1 MLKFVILVSI
11 FFNYAYAGL
20 APRRSGL
27 TNEEIFEN
35 LRETDIIIAEP
46 KTFELDLDFDIEEV
60 MRSVKKKLTDFFL
73 SFSNQDSKC
82 INRQCLHTKA
92 KPMNGNIL
100 FCCCTGNLCNAKF
113 EWVPEEHKDVIPAK
127 DHPDFPTE
135 KKSGQS
141 SVMIIVLICFVVAFV
156 ALVVAF
162 FVYKF
167 KQQKDVVAIPTE
179 DPDGLG
185 KSGDMELITN
195 LKLQDTQIGNV
206 QL

>member
-1 MLKFVILVSI
+1 MTN
-11 FFNYAYAGL
+11 FFKQLICQFFLSKQN
-20 APRRSGL
+20 
-27 TNEEIFEN
+27 
-35 LRETDIIIAEP
+35 AEP
-46 KTFELDLDFDIEEV
+46 LYFDRIF
-60 MRSVKKKLTDFFL
+60 TDFFL

-113 EWVPEEHKDVIPAK
+113 EWVPEEHKDVIPVK

-135 KKSGQS
+135 KNSGQS
-141 SVMIIVLICFVVAFV
+141 HVMIIVLICLAFAFV

-162 FVYKF
+162 LVYKF
-167 KQQKDVVAIPTE
+167 KRQKDETFGAIPTE
-179 DPDGLG
+179 DPNGLG
-185 KSGDMELITN
+185 KSGDLEHITN
-195 LKLQDTQIGNV
+195 LKLQDTEIGNV

>member
-35 LRETDIIIAEP
+35 FRETDIIIAEP

>member
-1 MLKFVILVSI
+1 MKNRCI
-11 FFNYAYAGL
+11 
-20 APRRSGL
+20 L
-27 TNEEIFEN
+27 TNFFKQLICQFFLSKQN
-35 LRETDIIIAEP
+35 AEP
-46 KTFELDLDFDIEEV
+46 LYFDRIF
-60 MRSVKKKLTDFFL
+60 TDFFL

-141 SVMIIVLICFVVAFV
+141 NVMIIVLICLVLAFVAFVVAFV
-156 ALVVAF
+156 VCYSCSKKKGTF
-162 FVYKF
+162 
-167 KQQKDVVAIPTE
+167 DAIPTE
-179 DPDGLG
+179 DPNGLG
-185 KSGDMELITN
+185 KSGDLELITN

>member
-1 MLKFVILVSI
+1 MKNRYILTN
-11 FFNYAYAGL
+11 FFNQLICQFSSSKQNAETIYFD
-20 APRRSGL
+20 R
-27 TNEEIFEN
+27 IFN
-35 LRETDIIIAEP
+35 
-46 KTFELDLDFDIEEV
+46 
-60 MRSVKKKLTDFFL
+60 DFFL

-167 KQQKDVVAIPTE
+167 KQQKDETFEAIPTA
-179 DPDGLG
+179 
-185 KSGDMELITN
+185 
-195 LKLQDTQIGNV
+195 
-206 QL
+206 

>member
-1 MLKFVILVSI
+1 MLKFAILFSI
-11 FFNYAYAGL
+11 FFNYACAGIIFPTIRQAYAD
-20 APRRSGL
+20 SGL
-27 TNEEIFEN
+27 TDKQIDEIM
-35 LRETDIIIAEP
+35 RKTAITVIAKP
-46 KTFELDLDFDIEEV
+46 IKLDLDFDIEEV

-141 SVMIIVLICFVVAFV
+141 NVMIIVLICLVFAFVAFVVAFV
-156 ALVVAF
+156 VF
-162 FVYKF
+162 KF
-167 KQQKDVVAIPTE
+167 KQQKDETFEAIPTE
-179 DPDGLG
+179 DP
-185 KSGDMELITN
+185 N
-195 LKLQDTQIGNV
+195 
-206 QL
+206 